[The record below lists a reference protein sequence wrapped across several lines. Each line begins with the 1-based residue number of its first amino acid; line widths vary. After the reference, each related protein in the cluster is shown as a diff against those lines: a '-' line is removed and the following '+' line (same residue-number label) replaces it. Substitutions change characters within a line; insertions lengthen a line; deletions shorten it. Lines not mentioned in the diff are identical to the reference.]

1 MFILMDYFLLYL
13 VLGCFS
19 GFVAGLFGI
28 GGGMVIVP
36 VLIFSFKAQ
45 ALSPSIITHLA
56 IGTSL
61 ACIVITSISA
71 VWAQHQR
78 GAVLWPV
85 VKKMAWGLFVGSI
98 IGAQIAHL
106 IPARQLEIIIGL
118 FALLTAAQMFSGW
131 RGKLDHIPL
140 PQATGLH
147 IAGGSIGAASA
158 IFGIGGGTF
167 TVPYLTLHGV
177 AMAQAVA
184 SASACGLPIAI
195 GGAVG
200 FMWTG
205 WQETTLPKE
214 AWGFVHLPAFI
225 GISLSSVFFAKLGVK
240 LAHHLPATTL
250 KKLFACLLLVVGV
263 HFIIG

>member
-1 MFILMDYFLLYL
+1 MDYLLIYL
-13 VLGCFS
+13 LLGCFS

-36 VLIFSFKAQ
+36 ILIFSFKAQ
-45 ALSPSIITHLA
+45 HIHPSIITHLA

-61 ACIVITSISA
+61 ACIIVTSLSA
-71 VWAQHQR
+71 VWAQHKR

-85 VKKMAWGLFVGSI
+85 VKKMAFGLFAGSI
-98 IGAQIAHL
+98 VGAQIAHL
-106 IPARQLEIIIGL
+106 ISARQLEIIIGL

-131 RGKLDHIPL
+131 KGKLGHVPL
-140 PQATGLH
+140 PHSTGLSV
-147 IAGGSIGAASA
+147 AGSGIGAASA

-177 AMAQAVA
+177 AMTQAIA
-184 SASACGLPIAI
+184 SASACGLPIAL

-205 WQETTLPKE
+205 WHDINLPKE

-225 GISLSSVFFAKLGVK
+225 GISITSLFLAKLGVK
-240 LAHHLPATTL
+240 MAHQLPAATL
-250 KKLFACLLLVVGV
+250 KKLFAGLLVVVGV
-263 HFIIG
+263 HFIVG

>member
-1 MFILMDYFLLYL
+1 MDYLLIYL
-13 VLGCFS
+13 LLGCFS

-36 VLIFSFKAQ
+36 ILIFSFKAQ
-45 ALSPSIITHLA
+45 HLHPSIITHLA

-61 ACIVITSISA
+61 ACIIVTSLSA
-71 VWAQHQR
+71 VWAQHKR

-85 VKKMAWGLFVGSI
+85 VKKMALGLFAGSVV
-98 IGAQIAHL
+98 GAQIAHL

-131 RGKLDHIPL
+131 RGKLGHIPL
-140 PQATGLH
+140 PKTIGLGV
-147 IAGGSIGAASA
+147 AGSGIGAASA

-177 AMAQAVA
+177 AMTQAIA
-184 SASACGLPIAI
+184 SASACGLPIAF

-205 WQETTLPKE
+205 WHDINLPKE
-214 AWGFVHLPAFI
+214 AWGFVHLPAFF
-225 GISLSSVFFAKLGVK
+225 GISITSLFLAKLGVK
-240 LAHHLPATTL
+240 MAHQLPAATL
-250 KKLFACLLLVVGV
+250 KKLFAGLLVIVGV
-263 HFIIG
+263 NFIVG

>member
-1 MFILMDYFLLYL
+1 MDYLLIYL
-13 VLGCFS
+13 LLGCFS

-36 VLIFSFKAQ
+36 ILIFSFKAQ
-45 ALSPSIITHLA
+45 HLHPTIITHLA

-61 ACIVITSISA
+61 ACIIVTSLSA
-71 VWAQHQR
+71 VWAQHKR
-78 GAVLWPV
+78 GAVLWSV
-85 VKKMAWGLFVGSI
+85 VKKMALGLFGGSVV
-98 IGAQIAHL
+98 GAQIAHL

-131 RGKLDHIPL
+131 RGKLGHIPL
-140 PQATGLH
+140 PKTIGLGV
-147 IAGGSIGAASA
+147 AGSGIGAASA

-177 AMAQAVA
+177 AMTQAIA
-184 SASACGLPIAI
+184 SASACGLPIAL

-205 WQETTLPKE
+205 WHDINLPKE
-214 AWGFVHLPAFI
+214 AWGFVHLPAFF
-225 GISLSSVFFAKLGVK
+225 GISITSLFLAKLGVK
-240 LAHHLPATTL
+240 MAHQLPATTL
-250 KKLFACLLLVVGV
+250 KKLFAGLLVIVGV
-263 HFIIG
+263 NFIVG

>member
-1 MFILMDYFLLYL
+1 MDYLLIYL
-13 VLGCFS
+13 LLGCFS

-36 VLIFSFKAQ
+36 ILIFSFKAQ
-45 ALSPSIITHLA
+45 HIHPSIITHLA

-61 ACIVITSISA
+61 ACIIVTSLSA
-71 VWAQHQR
+71 VWAQHKR

-85 VKKMAWGLFVGSI
+85 VKKMAFGLFAGSI
-98 IGAQIAHL
+98 VGAQIAHL

-118 FALLTAAQMFSGW
+118 FALLSVAGSG
-131 RGKLDHIPL
+131 
-140 PQATGLH
+140 
-147 IAGGSIGAASA
+147 IGAASA

-177 AMAQAVA
+177 AMTQAVA
-184 SASACGLPIAI
+184 SASACGLPIAL

-205 WQETTLPKE
+205 WHDINLPKE

-225 GISLSSVFFAKLGVK
+225 GISITSLFLAKLGVK
-240 LAHHLPATTL
+240 MAHQLPAATL
-250 KKLFACLLLVVGV
+250 KKLFAGLLVVVGV
-263 HFIIG
+263 HFIVG

>member
-1 MFILMDYFLLYL
+1 MDYLLIYL
-13 VLGCFS
+13 LLGCFS

-36 VLIFSFKAQ
+36 ILIFSFKAQ
-45 ALSPSIITHLA
+45 HLHPTIITHLA

-61 ACIVITSISA
+61 ACIIVTSLSA
-71 VWAQHQR
+71 VWAQHKR
-78 GAVLWPV
+78 GAVLWSV
-85 VKKMAWGLFVGSI
+85 VKKMALGLFAGSVV
-98 IGAQIAHL
+98 GAQIAHL

-131 RGKLDHIPL
+131 RGKLGHIPL
-140 PQATGLH
+140 PKTIGLG
-147 IAGGSIGAASA
+147 IAGSGIGAASA

-177 AMAQAVA
+177 AMTQAIA
-184 SASACGLPIAI
+184 SASACGLPIAL

-205 WQETTLPKE
+205 WHDINLPKE
-214 AWGFVHLPAFI
+214 AWGFVHLPAFF
-225 GISLSSVFFAKLGVK
+225 GISITSLFLAKLGVK
-240 LAHHLPATTL
+240 MAHQLPAATL
-250 KKLFACLLLVVGV
+250 KKLFAGLLVIVGV
-263 HFIIG
+263 SFIVG

>member
-1 MFILMDYFLLYL
+1 MDYLLIYL
-13 VLGCFS
+13 LLGCFS

-36 VLIFSFKAQ
+36 ILIFSFKAQ
-45 ALSPSIITHLA
+45 HLHPTIITHLA

-61 ACIVITSISA
+61 ACIIVTSLSA
-71 VWAQHQR
+71 VWAQHKR

-85 VKKMAWGLFVGSI
+85 VKKMALGLFGGSVV
-98 IGAQIAHL
+98 GAQIAHL

-131 RGKLDHIPL
+131 RGKLGHIPL
-140 PQATGLH
+140 PKTIGLGV
-147 IAGGSIGAASA
+147 AGSGIGAASA

-177 AMAQAVA
+177 AMTQAIA
-184 SASACGLPIAI
+184 SASACGLPIAL

-205 WQETTLPKE
+205 WHDINLPKE
-214 AWGFVHLPAFI
+214 AWGFVHLPAFF
-225 GISLSSVFFAKLGVK
+225 GISITSLFLAKLGVK
-240 LAHHLPATTL
+240 MAHQLPAATL
-250 KKLFACLLLVVGV
+250 KKLFAGLLVIVGV
-263 HFIIG
+263 SFIVG